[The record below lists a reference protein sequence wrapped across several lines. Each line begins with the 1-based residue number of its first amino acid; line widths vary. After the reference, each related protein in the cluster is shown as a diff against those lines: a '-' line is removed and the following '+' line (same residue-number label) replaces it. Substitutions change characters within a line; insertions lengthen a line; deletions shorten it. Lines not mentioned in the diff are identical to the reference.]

1 LNNKLKEFGMKIRK
15 MVTTITGVLAG
26 IYYLIMIAGNT
37 SKLEGVLAM
46 FTSITAL
53 LWGVLLSM
61 LFIWLLNYNTKK
73 DVQDDVTGIN
83 DRMDKFNDTIALAG
97 RQSREA
103 IDGVT
108 NELAKIQQRLNDAN
122 ITSK

>member
-1 LNNKLKEFGMKIRK
+1 MKIRK